1 MINEDWE
8 FEFQKDLV
16 YLQEDLE
23 DLKREI
29 YPLTSITIKAETVNE
44 SKIRTFS
51 PKRVT
56 KKQHNS

>member
-1 MINEDWE
+1 MINDDWE

-23 DLKREI
+23 DLKREV

-56 KKQHNS
+56 KEQHNS

>member
-1 MINEDWE
+1 MINDDWE
-8 FEFQKDLV
+8 FEFQKNSL
-16 YLQEDLE
+16 YLLE
-23 DLKREI
+23 EIEELKREV